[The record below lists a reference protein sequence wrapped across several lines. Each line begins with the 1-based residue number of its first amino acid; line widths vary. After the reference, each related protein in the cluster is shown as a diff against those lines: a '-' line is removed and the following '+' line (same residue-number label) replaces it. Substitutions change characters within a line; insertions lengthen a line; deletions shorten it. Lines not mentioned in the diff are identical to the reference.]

1 PLAGTA
7 RPIHSNAMI
16 DITPDPVFLRL
27 FGFPI
32 YWYGLAYAIGLA
44 AVYLVIV
51 REAQFRGLDE
61 TLIGTGMIV
70 VAVAALVGGRLY
82 HVIDQW
88 HLYQNDPI
96 TAVLPLARDPATGQL
111 VFAGFTGLGV
121 PGGIVTG
128 TLAGIFYVRRNHQS
142 FFRWA
147 DVVAPGLFVMQAIG
161 RWGNFFNQELYG
173 PPTTLPWGIKIDC
186 AHRIPDF
193 PCSAYPDGTHFQP
206 LFLYESISGIV
217 GALVLIWLA
226 RRWSSRLVPGDLL
239 LIFFAWYGVTRFGLE
254 TLRHDNWT
262 FFGVPM
268 AQIVTLGFIL
278 VGVVGLW
285 YRHGPGRPAE
295 TAADLLPATGPDEL
309 DDEDAFWADDDDFA
323 ARAEVD
329 STDAAEA
336 TTGAA
341 GATAG
346 AAGATAGGA
355 GAADEA
361 SGHDA
366 PDDDAGSRPAPSMP

>member
-1 PLAGTA
+1 
-7 RPIHSNAMI
+7 MI
-16 DITPDPVFLRL
+16 DFTPDPVLIRL

-32 YWYGLAYAIGLA
+32 YWYGLAYAVGLA
-44 AVYLVIV
+44 AVYFVVV
-51 REAQFRGLDE
+51 REARFRGLDE

-70 VAVAALVGGRLY
+70 IAVAALIGGRLY

-96 TAVLPLARDPATGQL
+96 TAILPLARDPTTGQL

-128 TLAGIFYVRRNHQS
+128 TLAGLVFVRRNHQD

-193 PCSAYPDGTHFQP
+193 PCTTYPDGTHFQP
-206 LFLYESISGIV
+206 LFLYESLSGIV

-278 VGVVGLW
+278 VGVLGLW
-285 YRHGPGRPAE
+285 YRHGPGRPPR
-295 TAADLLPATGPDEL
+295 TAADLLPARSPAE
-309 DDEDAFWADDDDFA
+309 DDEDDFWADDGDIDT
-323 ARAEVD
+323 E
-329 STDAAEA
+329 EP
-336 TTGAA
+336 AA
-341 GATAG
+341 GPT
-346 AAGATAGGA
+346 
-355 GAADEA
+355 E
-361 SGHDA
+361 S
-366 PDDDAGSRPAPSMP
+366 P